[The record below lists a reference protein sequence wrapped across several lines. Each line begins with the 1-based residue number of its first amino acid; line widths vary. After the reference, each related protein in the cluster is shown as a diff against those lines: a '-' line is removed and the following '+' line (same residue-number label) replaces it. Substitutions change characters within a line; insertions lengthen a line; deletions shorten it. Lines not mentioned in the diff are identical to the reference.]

1 MKWLAALLL
10 CVSALFVAPCAEATT
25 TCSITGITGLS
36 FNAVDPAGS
45 TVDVSAT
52 LNYQCVYSGS
62 LGNLFGSFVT
72 ACASFGADD
81 LGGFSPR
88 TLVNANNDRMQYQV
102 YQDAGRGTIW
112 GTLGNA
118 SYAPR
123 TFNVLIGILS
133 NGAQVTG
140 SLPVFGRVFT
150 PQSSLSPGNYS
161 GTLTS
166 SLTYSH
172 NDALLSLGLPPATCT
187 GGGTGGPFTVAG
199 PTMTVTASVAPKC
212 TFGAATDLLFGNV
225 PGLLTTATDQTSL
238 LRITCTNR
246 AAYQLG
252 LDNGANASGT
262 QRRMASGGAFVNYEL
277 YKDSQ
282 RTLRWGGTLNSDTL
296 SRSGTG
302 AEETVTVYGR
312 VPAQA
317 AVAAGTYS
325 DLITVTVTY

>member
-1 MKWLAALLL
+1 MKWLALLLL
-10 CVSALFVAPCAEATT
+10 CVSSLFVAPRAEATT

-36 FNAVDPAGS
+36 FGAVDPTGG
-45 TVDVSAT
+45 VVNVSAT
-52 LNYQCVYSGS
+52 LNYRCVYSGP
-62 LGNLFGSFVT
+62 LAELFGSFIT
-72 ACASFGADD
+72 ACASFGTDD
-81 LGGFSPR
+81 LGNLSPR
-88 TLVNANNDRMQYQV
+88 TLVNPSSDRMQYQV
-102 YQDAGRGTIW
+102 YQDAVGTVW

-118 SYAPR
+118 TYGPR
-123 TFNVLIGILS
+123 TFILSIGILS
-133 NGAQVTG
+133 NGAQITG
-140 SLPVFGRVFT
+140 SLPVYGRVSAAQGT
-150 PQSSLSPGNYS
+150 LSPGNYT

-187 GGGTGGPFTVAG
+187 SGGTGGPFTVAG

-225 PGLLTTATDQTSL
+225 PGLLTAATDQTSL

-262 QRRMASGGAFVNYEL
+262 QRRMAAGGAFVNYEL

-302 AEETVTVYGR
+302 TEETVTVYGR

-317 AVAAGTYS
+317 AVAAGNYS